1 MRQKVIAGNWKMNGL
16 INDLGE
22 IVEIANFSKTCKS
35 EIIVCPPITLMS
47 KLTPLITESA
57 LHIGAQNCHYNET
70 GAHTGEVSPKMLNDI
85 GLSYV
90 ILGHSERRSEY
101 FETNEILRKKILAAW
116 ENDLTTIVCVG
127 ESAKIAKSG
136 LTDAFIREQL
146 KETLPENLQVDKLVI
161 AYEPIWAIG
170 TGEVPSLQQ
179 INETHKLVR
188 KLINEKYGSLAAN
201 SVRIIYGGS
210 VNQKNSKN
218 IFSLSDVDGG
228 LVGGASLT
236 HDSFIPIITSLENQ
250 TEII

>member
-35 EIIVCPPITLMS
+35 EIILCPPITLIS
-47 KLTPLITESA
+47 KLTPSITESA

-136 LTDAFIREQL
+136 LTDAFIQKQL
-146 KETLPENLQVDKLVI
+146 IETLPENLQVNKLVI

-170 TGEVPSLQQ
+170 TGNTPKPKDVNTIHEFIKDVVQSASENNLRPQVL
-179 INETHKLVR
+179 
-188 KLINEKYGSLAAN
+188 
-201 SVRIIYGGS
+201 YGGS
-210 VNQKNSKN
+210 VNKSNAADFFVEKN
-218 IFSLSDVDGG
+218 IDGA
-228 LVGGASLT
+228 LVGGASL
-236 HDSFIPIITSLENQ
+236 DADIFSDII
-250 TEII
+250 EIYSRHKEK